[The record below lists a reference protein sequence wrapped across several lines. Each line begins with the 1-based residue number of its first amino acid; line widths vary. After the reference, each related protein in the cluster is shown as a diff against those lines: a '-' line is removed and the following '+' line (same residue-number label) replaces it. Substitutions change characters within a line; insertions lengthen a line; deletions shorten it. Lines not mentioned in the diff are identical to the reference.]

1 MDSGVRDFVY
11 NRNNY
16 DLYPSACLW
25 LRQMGLKETRWFLDT
40 EWLLS
45 SYNSM
50 SYKEWID
57 E

>member
-1 MDSGVRDFVY
+1 MDSGVRDFIY

-45 SYNSM
+45 SYNNVT
-50 SYKEWID
+50 YKEWIS